1 MQDWPQPTTKK
12 AAQSFL
18 GLANYYREFIDHYA
32 DMSAPLNELTK
43 KNTIEPFT
51 LNDEQKNAFEVIKNK
66 LCTTPVL
73 ALPTETGRFVL
84 DTDASDVAV
93 AAVLHQE
100 QWDSDKQ
107 EMVLKPIAYMSK
119 TMSPTECNYGTPKQE
134 MLAVMVA
141 VKKFRP
147 FLVHQE
153 FTLRTDYSA
162 LGWLKRWSLHEG
174 GMIARWILHLNSF
187 SMKFEHRPRAHHKNA
202 DGLTRMLHHLDKP
215 GFSPSDPAR
224 MPGFKFLTNNQ
235 EVYHELPEPPD
246 DEKEKPVNKTSQEL
260 HGQCQALLERMSI
273 RTEIMSEAG
282 SFREVPREILEF
294 CKPSFLDIC

>member
-1 MQDWPQPTTKK
+1 V
-12 AAQSFL
+12 
-18 GLANYYREFIDHYA
+18 
-32 DMSAPLNELTK
+32 
-43 KNTIEPFT
+43 
-51 LNDEQKNAFEVIKNK
+51 FEVIKNK

-100 QWDSDKQ
+100 QWDSDQQ
-107 EMVLKPIAYMSK
+107 EMVLKPKAYMSK
-119 TMSPTECNYGTPKQE
+119 TMSPTECSYGTPKQE

-153 FTLRTDYSA
+153 FTLRPDNSA

-202 DGLTRMLHHLDKP
+202 DGLTRMQHHLDKP
-215 GFSPSDPAR
+215 GFSPSDVASSLDHQHFCDEPWVYAQISWR
-224 MPGFKFLTNNQ
+224 SCSGGVSTSQSFLLREETI
-235 EVYHELPEPPD
+235 VS
-246 DEKEKPVNKTSQEL
+246 TSQEHCCL
-260 HGQCQALLERMSI
+260 V
-273 RTEIMSEAG
+273 SE
-282 SFREVPREILEF
+282 
-294 CKPSFLDIC
+294 